1 MRMFVARTRR
11 LRGAA
16 VMCAAAL
23 AVGCANGSAE
33 SSDGGEP
40 GAAPPSAAGPA
51 KGAKFHVALAGGP
64 FKGTYDVAAEACMAN
79 IQKPGS
85 WHATWE
91 SDTATTTGPSAVL
104 VGFDPRPTFGNG
116 LTTVVGFGGD
126 GDDKVLYEVLE
137 PKHTVADRGATAT
150 LTFSGKA
157 RVVTYSDGSFSDGGE
172 VTITIECGKVQRGP
186 G

>member
-1 MRMFVARTRR
+1 MRLFVGNTTR
-11 LRGAA
+11 LW
-16 VMCAAAL
+16 AAAGVCAIL

-33 SSDGGEP
+33 TDDGSDS
-40 GAAPPSAAGPA
+40 AAPPPQAAAPSKA
-51 KGAKFHVALAGGP
+51 AKFHVVLAGGP
-64 FKGTYDVAAEACMAN
+64 FKGTYDVAADACMAN

-91 SDTATTTGPSAVL
+91 NDTNTAKGPSSVL

-126 GDDKVLYEVLE
+126 GDDKVLYEVQA

-150 LTFSGKA
+150 LTFTGKA
-157 RVVTYSDGSFSDGGE
+157 RVVRYADGSFSEGGE

>member
-1 MRMFVARTRR
+1 MRMFVGTTRQ

-16 VMCAAAL
+16 GACAVAL

-33 SSDGGEP
+33 TGDGSEP
-40 GAAPPSAAGPA
+40 GAAALSAAGPA
-51 KGAKFHVALAGGP
+51 KAAKFHVVLAGGP

-91 SDTATTTGPSAVL
+91 DETFPKEGLSAVL
-104 VGFDPRPTFGNG
+104 VGFDPKPMFGKG
-116 LTTVVGFGGD
+116 LTTAVTFGR
-126 GDDKVLYEVLE
+126 DDTQVMYEVLE
-137 PKHTVADRGATAT
+137 PRHTVADRGATAT
-150 LTFSGKA
+150 LTFAGQA
-157 RVVTYSDGSFSDGGE
+157 RVVRYADGSFSDGGE
-172 VTITIECGKVQRGP
+172 VTITIACGKVQRGP